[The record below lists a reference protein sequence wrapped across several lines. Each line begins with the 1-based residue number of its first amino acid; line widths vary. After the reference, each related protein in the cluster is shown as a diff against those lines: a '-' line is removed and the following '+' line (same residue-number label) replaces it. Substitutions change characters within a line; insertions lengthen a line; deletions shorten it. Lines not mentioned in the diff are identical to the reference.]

1 MKDFYYF
8 SKRKLKFVEIQN
20 FQKKFLFLTLF
31 FSFIISFLIFGTYFV
46 INGVINPD
54 SKVKSLQVENRE
66 LTNRLKEIHQKF
78 EEMDDELV
86 SLSETNTAL
95 RLKTNL
101 APLENNTENIGVGGS
116 VFGEISSSNSEELG
130 VIISSLNGVIDK
142 IDSKIKF
149 EKSNYSEIEDALTKN
164 ELLFNAIPAIKPCED
179 GYYGDRFG
187 MRMHP
192 ILKRKR
198 MHNGVDI
205 VVDVGANVHAPGDG
219 KVIFAGRR
227 GGYGWTV
234 EIEHGF
240 GYRTLYAH
248 LSKLKVK
255 KGQKVKRGELIALS
269 GKSGNLATGAHLHY
283 EVRHN
288 GIALN
293 PRNFIYDDVKI
304 FEIVSSD

>member
-8 SKRKLKFVEIQN
+8 SNRKLRFVEVSN

-31 FSFIISFLIFGTYFV
+31 FSVLISFFIFGIYFV
-46 INGVINPD
+46 INGIVNPN

-66 LTNRLKEIHQKF
+66 LTNRLKEIHLKF
-78 EEMDDELV
+78 NEVDNELAKLSQTN
-86 SLSETNTAL
+86 SLL

-101 APLENNTENIGVGGS
+101 VPLEDGTENFGVGGR
-116 VFGEISSSNSEELG
+116 VFEEISSSNSEELG
-130 VIISSLNGVIDK
+130 NIITSMNGMIDK

-149 EKSNYSEIEDALTKN
+149 EKSNYSEIESALITNDK
-164 ELLFNAIPAIKPCED
+164 LYKSIPAIKPAE

-192 ILKRKR
+192 ILKRRR
-198 MHNGVDI
+198 MHNGIDI
-205 VVDVGANVHAPGDG
+205 VSDVGTKVYSPGEG
-219 KVIFAGRR
+219 KVIFSGRR
-227 GGYGWTV
+227 GGYGLTI

-248 LSKLKVK
+248 LSKSKVK
-255 KGQKVKRGELIALS
+255 KGQKVKRGDLVAHS

-283 EVRHN
+283 ELRHN
-288 GIALN
+288 GVALN
-293 PRNFIYDDVKI
+293 PRNFIYDDVKL
-304 FEIVSSD
+304 FDIVSSD

>member
-1 MKDFYYF
+1 M
-8 SKRKLKFVEIQN
+8 
-20 FQKKFLFLTLF
+20 
-31 FSFIISFLIFGTYFV
+31 V
-46 INGVINPD
+46 INGIINPE
-54 SKVKSLQVENRE
+54 SNINSLQVENRE
-66 LTNRLKEIHQKF
+66 LTKKLKEIHQKF
-78 EEMDDELV
+78 EEIDDEINL
-86 SLSETNTAL
+86 LSETNSVL

-101 APLENNTENIGVGGS
+101 APLDNNSENFGVGGS
-116 VFGEISSSNSEELG
+116 VFSEMTSSNSEELSRLILSMNNI
-130 VIISSLNGVIDK
+130 VDK
-142 IDSKIKF
+142 IESKIKF
-149 EKSNYSEIEDALTKN
+149 EKSNYSEIEEALTENQK
-164 ELLFNAIPAIKPCED
+164 LFSAIPAIKPAE

-198 MHNGVDI
+198 MHNGIDI
-205 VVDVGANVHAPGDG
+205 VVDVGADVHAPGDG

-227 GGYGWTV
+227 GGYGWTI

-283 EVRHN
+283 EIRHN

>member
-8 SKRKLKFVEIQN
+8 SKRKLRFVEIQD

-31 FSFIISFLIFGTYFV
+31 FSFIISFFIFGIYLV
-46 INGVINPD
+46 ADGLINPNAE
-54 SKVKSLQVENRE
+54 VEALQVENRE
-66 LTNRLKEIHQKF
+66 LTKKLKDIHSKF
-78 EEMDDELV
+78 EEIQNEVDDI
-86 SLSETNTAL
+86 SATNNTL

-101 APLENNTENIGVGGS
+101 LPLESDAESIGTGGS
-116 VFGEISSSNSEELG
+116 VFNEFSTSNSDELNE
-130 VIISSLNGVIDK
+130 IISSLNSVIDR

-149 EKSNYSEIEDALTKN
+149 EKSNYSEIEEALEN
-164 ELLFNAIPAIKPCED
+164 NNLLFSAIPAIRPAT

-205 VVDVGANVHAPGDG
+205 VTDVGTKVFAPGNG
-219 KVIFAGRR
+219 KITYVGRR
-227 GGYGWTV
+227 GGYGLTI
-234 EIEHGF
+234 EIDHGF
-240 GYRTLYAH
+240 GYKTRFAH
-248 LSKLKVK
+248 LSKAKIK
-255 KGQKVKRGELIALS
+255 KGQKVERGDLIALS

-283 EVRHN
+283 EIRHN

-293 PRNFIYDDVKI
+293 PRKFIYDDVKL
-304 FEIVSSD
+304 FDIVKTD

>member
-1 MKDFYYF
+1 MKDLYYF

-31 FSFIISFLIFGTYFV
+31 FSIIISFSIFGIYMV
-46 INGVINPD
+46 INGIINPE
-54 SKVKSLQVENRE
+54 SNINSLQVENRE
-66 LTNRLKEIHQKF
+66 LTKKLKEIHQKF
-78 EEMDDELV
+78 EEIDDEINL
-86 SLSETNTAL
+86 LSETNSVL

-101 APLENNTENIGVGGS
+101 APLDNNSENFGVGGS
-116 VFGEISSSNSEELG
+116 VFSEMTSSNSEELSRLILSMNNI
-130 VIISSLNGVIDK
+130 VDK
-142 IDSKIKF
+142 IESKIKF
-149 EKSNYSEIEDALTKN
+149 EKSNYSEIEEALTENQK
-164 ELLFNAIPAIKPCED
+164 LFSAIPAIKPAE

-198 MHNGVDI
+198 MHNGIDI
-205 VVDVGANVHAPGDG
+205 VVDVGADVHAPGDG

-227 GGYGWTV
+227 GGYGWTI

-283 EVRHN
+283 EIRHN

>member
-31 FSFIISFLIFGTYFV
+31 FSFIISFFIFGIYLV
-46 INGVINPD
+46 VDELINPD
-54 SKVKSLQVENRE
+54 AEVEALQVENRE
-66 LTNRLKEIHQKF
+66 LTNKLKDIHDKF
-78 EEMDDELV
+78 EEIQSEV
-86 SLSETNTAL
+86 NEISETNNTL

-101 APLENNTENIGVGGS
+101 APLENDLESIGTGGS
-116 VFGEISSSNSEELG
+116 VFTEFSTSNSDELNE
-130 VIISSLNGVIDK
+130 VISSLNSVIDR

-149 EKSNYSEIEDALTKN
+149 EKSNYSEIEEALQKN
-164 ELLFNAIPAIKPCED
+164 DLLFNAIPAIRPTT

-198 MHNGVDI
+198 MHNGIDI
-205 VVDVGANVHAPGDG
+205 VTDVGTKVFAPGDG
-219 KVIFAGRR
+219 KIAYVGRR
-227 GGYGWTV
+227 GGYGLTI
-234 EIEHGF
+234 EIDHGF
-240 GYRTLYAH
+240 GYRTRYAH
-248 LSKLKVK
+248 LSKSKIK
-255 KGQKVKRGELIALS
+255 KDQKVKRGDLIALS

-283 EVRHN
+283 EIRHN

-293 PRNFIYDDVKI
+293 PRKFIYDDVKL
-304 FEIVSSD
+304 FDIVSTD